1 MATKQTTASM
11 SFSFFGSSISIIGAK
26 RQNHGN
32 YHVQLDNQ
40 SFAQTS
46 GSLKGDFMNQTL
58 FNSQVELGN
67 HKVTIFNDGAN
78 YLDIDYVSGVLGFDI
93 VVQGN

>member
-1 MATKQTTASM
+1 MVTNQTTASM
-11 SFSFFGSSISIIGAK
+11 SFSFFGSSVAIIGAK
-26 RQNHGN
+26 RRNHGN
-32 YHVQLDNQ
+32 YHIQLDNQ

-46 GSLKGDFMNQTL
+46 GSVNGNIMNQTL
-58 FNSQVELGN
+58 FSSQVELGD